1 MGLDIWVPSAGW
13 PELWLRTPG
22 KIKKT
27 KHMVG
32 NNLKASSENF
42 CIYFFLHPW
51 ESMDVKKNAPSTKI

>member
-42 CIYFFLHPW
+42 CIYFFYIHFPAQ
-51 ESMDVKKNAPSTKI
+51 ENAPSIKI